1 MWLLPQKV
9 VQLKPDQPYRW
20 LLPCDFCLN
29 FLLGDWKNQIST
41 KFGRFLFHFPT
52 RWLKKIKFSPKL
64 VDLNPPV
71 LDDFFTCTGFCPR
84 FEIVSFSWFWLK
96 EFLPSFALIAFA
108 MGLKWCKHA
117 NYQGTCFKFSQF
129 QLQKPPE
136 TIIYDNT
143 ISCKLHTYCLNR
155 EPYLYWDTQF
165 FVDHFHW
172 KGHVGCS
179 EGYFLDAY
187 KSRNVQLLNPQ
198 VNEQANSGLRRI
210 KGQIAYMNHYF
221 HCLCVWQTCINVRT
235 LMSSLAI

>member
-71 LDDFFTCTGFCPR
+71 LDDFFTCTGLPQIWNCQFQLILTPGIFTLYCPHSICYG
-84 FEIVSFSWFWLK
+84 FEVMQTCK
-96 EFLPSFALIAFA
+96 LPRHPFQIF
-108 MGLKWCKHA
+108 
-117 NYQGTCFKFSQF
+117 TF

-136 TIIYDNT
+136 TIIYDKT
-143 ISCKLHTYCLNR
+143 CKLHTYCLNR